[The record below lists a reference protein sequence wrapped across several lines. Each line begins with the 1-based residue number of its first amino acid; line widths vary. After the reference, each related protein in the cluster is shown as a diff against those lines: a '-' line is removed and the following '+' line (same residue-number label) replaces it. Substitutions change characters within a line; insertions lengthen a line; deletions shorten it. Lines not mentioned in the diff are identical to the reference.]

1 MITVLRPQPLQ
12 RLTSALE
19 RAVQVDPALAPA
31 CATLRQPLKLLAAL
45 ATEAEAALG
54 DDHRA
59 MERLR
64 LMLAMT
70 AARSIALKRELF
82 DDAQGTEGAGVES
95 ARAQGNE
102 PGPLCDAGLIDLGAL
117 VIVGLAAGRVGRR
130 QKMPGL
136 FVDTVLGVALSAAPA
151 ESLAR
156 SLASGLEPEQVT
168 AILGGLFAS
177 DAGNT
182 DAALVPTFLDAC
194 EQARWRCLDRLF
206 REVRRQAQETQ
217 WEATDSSLITRVAP
231 GDAADTLVIQL
242 RQPDASETELKEALK
257 AAKRKVH
264 VVFASPGRATISVP
278 AELDGEDRATVPIP
292 EHARA
297 GWVGISTKQ
306 LRDRAASAR
315 SALHKHWQK
324 LGDSACLRDGKVPLD
339 ALASKGDEPTAPV
352 PTAPASWGVRIV
364 ELGATRPDG
373 ARLAPG
379 QPALV
384 NVTLSSALAQRVEL
398 VLAGKS
404 RGMQLAGTQATLK
417 LEAREVEHGAGLTVR
432 VFSLSSTRPDDEQAM
447 TLELRGKSELPA
459 SGPGT
464 PSAPRPSAP
473 PSSGAPSSS
482 SVDVQASQRTRPFV
496 FVRPAL
502 IKGVGFERVLAASAD
517 ELALRMGLNRKRLP
531 WMADEEIVFEREVDD
546 AEGPGAAALLEQLD
560 RLAARSSGLEDA
572 TWVALVPSDGG
583 RRYVFRRAGS
593 ECARELIL
601 ATPLAFEEQALGE
614 EPPPGS
620 RATRRLRIIGS
631 IEPEGV
637 VISEPVRAE
646 RRAAGA
652 GAEHLTDFV
661 AVAIDA
667 RGRDVSSRRVR
678 TTHPLRSGS
687 FAVLLPITDDV
698 VAVELRHE
706 PELFAVEL
714 RAQPRLVSIELS
726 EVSQRTELQ
735 DTTASARTSSSR
747 RPPRTPLPVIAR
759 PSGESL
765 LKLEYD
771 DEARLLRWVYRHDAG
786 VRPRYEVEL
795 RTPPEDGAVER
806 AREVWRP
813 VALPDSFCSEARVA
827 LDRVGPDLSFDR
839 IRLVASDGWSVVVTD
854 EPASMPTPKPNG
866 GPPPGDERG
875 TQLRIRGAG
884 RLRYW
889 SDLFF
894 RGDVDWRVQP
904 RADREPPLEVSERGA
919 VVRVPEAFIGRQLIA
934 TARIDDGYGP
944 PKVFQD
950 HIQIG
955 AE

>member
-19 RAVQVDPALAPA
+19 RAVQVDPALGPA
-31 CATLRQPLKLLAAL
+31 CATLRQPLKLLSAL
-45 ATEAEAALG
+45 ATEAEAALA

-70 AARSIALKRELF
+70 AARSIALKRELL
-82 DDAQGTEGAGVES
+82 DDGQGAEGTNADG
-95 ARAQGNE
+95 ARARDTE
-102 PGPLCDAGLIDLGAL
+102 PGPLCEAGLVDLGAL

-177 DAGNT
+177 EAGA
-182 DAALVPTFLDAC
+182 DSALVPTFLDAC
-194 EQARWRCLDRLF
+194 EQARWRCLDRVF
-206 REVRRQAQETQ
+206 REVRRQAQETP

-231 GDAADTLVIQL
+231 GDAADTLSIQL
-242 RQPDASETELKEALK
+242 RQPDASESELKEALK
-257 AAKRKVH
+257 AAKRKLH

-278 AELDGEDRATVPIP
+278 AELDSDDRATVQIP

-306 LRDRAASAR
+306 MRERATRAR
-315 SALHKHWQK
+315 SQLREHWQR
-324 LGDSACLRDGKVPLD
+324 LAESACLRDSKVPVD
-339 ALASKGDEPTAPV
+339 ALAASGDHPTAPV
-352 PTAPASWGVRIV
+352 PTAPSAWGVRIV
-364 ELGATRPDG
+364 ELGATRPNG
-373 ARLAPG
+373 GRLAPG

-384 NVTLSSALAQRVEL
+384 NVTLSSAQAKRVEL

-417 LEAREVEHGAGLTVR
+417 LEAREIEHGAGLTVR

-447 TLELRGKSELPA
+447 TLELRARSEAPA
-459 SGPGT
+459 SGPGA
-464 PSAPRPSAP
+464 SSGEPRPSSP
-473 PSSGAPSSS
+473 PSSGPTSS
-482 SVDVQASQRTRPFV
+482 SVDVQASHRTRPFV

-517 ELALRMGLNRKRLP
+517 ELAARMGLNRKRLP
-531 WMADEEIVFEREVDD
+531 WIADEEILFERDVDD

-583 RRYVFRRAGS
+583 RRYVFQRTGS
-593 ECARELIL
+593 ESARELIL
-601 ATPLAFEEQALGE
+601 ATPLAFEEQGLSE
-614 EPPPGS
+614 EPAAGS
-620 RATRRLRIIGS
+620 RVTRRLRVIGS
-631 IEPEGV
+631 IEPDGV

-646 RRAAGA
+646 RRAAGP

-678 TTHPLRSGS
+678 TTHPLRSGT
-687 FAVLLPITDDV
+687 FAVLLPITEDV

-726 EVSQRTELQ
+726 ELSQRNELQ

-747 RPPRTPLPVIAR
+747 RPPRKPLPVIAR

-771 DEARLLRWVYRHDAG
+771 DDTRLLRWVYRHEAG

-795 RTPPEDGAVER
+795 RTPPDDGAAER

-813 VALPDSFCSEARVA
+813 VALPDSFSSEARVA

-854 EPASMPTPKPNG
+854 EAASMPAPTPNG

-894 RGDVDWRVQP
+894 RGSVDWRVQP
-904 RADREPPLEVSERGA
+904 RADREPELEISPQGA

-934 TARIDDGYGP
+934 TAHVDDGFGT
-944 PKVFQD
+944 KVFQD